1 MTFVCEDAA
10 LSKGIKVLNID
21 NSFSKTIDLVH
32 RAMDARSMRQ
42 DIIANNIANA
52 EVPEFKRSDL
62 SFESELKRALES
74 GQQKPAL
81 ELTLT
86 NPGHIANWQEQ
97 DYRSVT
103 PRQTLD
109 YTSASQNNGNNVD
122 MEQEVTS
129 YVENLLMY
137 SLLAQ
142 AESFEFSQITAVLR
156 G

>member
-1 MTFVCEDAA
+1 
-10 LSKGIKVLNID
+10 LNID

-42 DIIANNIANA
+42 DIIANNLANA
-52 EVPEFKRSDL
+52 EVPGFKRSDL

-74 GQQKPAL
+74 GQQKPTL

-86 NPGHIANWQEQ
+86 NPSHIANWQER
-97 DYRSVT
+97 DYRDVT

-109 YTSASQNNGNNVD
+109 FTSSSQNNGNNVD
-122 MEQEVTS
+122 MEQEVMN
-129 YVENLLMY
+129 YVQNLLMY

-142 AESFEFSQITAVLR
+142 AETFEFSQINTVLR

>member
-1 MTFVCEDAA
+1 
-10 LSKGIKVLNID
+10 LNID

-42 DIIANNIANA
+42 DIIANNLANA
-52 EVPEFKRSDL
+52 EVPGFKRSDL

-86 NPGHIANWQEQ
+86 NPSHITNWQER
-97 DYRSVT
+97 DYRDVT
-103 PRQTLD
+103 PRQVLD
-109 YTSASQNNGNNVD
+109 FTSSSQNNGNNVD
-122 MEQEVTS
+122 MEQEVMS
-129 YVENLLMY
+129 YVQNLLMY

-142 AESFEFSQITAVLR
+142 AETFEFSQITTVLR

>member
-1 MTFVCEDAA
+1 
-10 LSKGIKVLNID
+10 LNID

-42 DIIANNIANA
+42 DIIANNLANA
-52 EVPEFKRSDL
+52 EVPGFKRSDL

-74 GQQKPAL
+74 GQQKPTL

-86 NPGHIANWQEQ
+86 NPGHIANRQER
-97 DYRSVT
+97 DYRDVT

-109 YTSASQNNGNNVD
+109 FTSSSQNNGNNVD
-122 MEQEVTS
+122 MEQEVMS
-129 YVENLLMY
+129 YVQNLLMY

-142 AESFEFSQITAVLR
+142 AETFEFSQINTVLR